1 MTSAR
6 IASPSSSSSV
16 VAVRGRRPPSS
27 TRRRVR
33 AHSRAR
39 RRAVIARAVVVGGV
53 GVAASARSDVRGVGT
68 RARDASPRGRARAGD
83 RARDRARRARV
94 RGDDRARAKTLRA
107 RATNA
112 DGSSVEATFA
122 QAYEGGVT
130 YARVRVAAARSS
142 TSDDFPTHVT
152 VHERGRGA
160 NGGCDA
166 ATLGEVYNPD
176 GGARG
181 ACAGGTCAI
190 GDVCARMDAGMIA
203 SVGGK
208 TYEFVDRNLPLA
220 GRRSV
225 SGRALAVWR
234 GDRAA
239 GLNGFSAGKVPFAC
253 ATIEEDDDEDGFVE
267 ARATLGTTL
276 SKISGLVTL
285 RQSAADAAAD
295 TRISVQLV
303 NRAQGDAIGPYRWAI
318 YSGSAG
324 SSNSCAHVGSLYNP
338 EEKSSCAS
346 RGVEAL
352 AEDCPIGEI
361 WVRQGTLSSSEI
373 VLFSDSNLPLSGA
386 KSIVGKTFVLLDGN
400 GAEVL
405 CSDVVLA
412 SKTGRSLAM
421 PKVSIGAQV
430 GLVTVLL
437 IVSVLV
443 LRYYGNLPSSC
454 SFKRRSSRGDFSR
467 LSEEFRGTR
476 VHERSVG
483 VFP

>member
-1 MTSAR
+1 M
-6 IASPSSSSSV
+6 
-16 VAVRGRRPPSS
+16 
-27 TRRRVR
+27 
-33 AHSRAR
+33 R
-39 RRAVIARAVVVGGV
+39 RRAGARARAIARAIAL
-53 GVAASARSDVRGVGT
+53 VALASAAT
-68 RARDASPRGRARAGD
+68 T
-83 RARDRARRARV
+83 
-94 RGDDRARAKTLRA
+94 ARAKTLRA

-130 YARVRVAAARSS
+130 YARVRVTAARSS

-160 NGGCDA
+160 NGACDE

-203 SVGGK
+203 SVSGK

-239 GLNGFSAGKVPFAC
+239 GLDGFSAGKVPFAC
-253 ATIEEDDDEDGFVE
+253 ATIEEDDGEDGFVE

-276 SKISGLVTL
+276 SKISGLVTM

-303 NRAQGDAIGPYRWAI
+303 NRAHGDAIGPYRWAI
-318 YSGSAG
+318 YSGTAG
-324 SSNSCAHVGSLYNP
+324 SSNSCAHVGRLYNP

-346 RGVEAL
+346 RGAEAL

-373 VLFSDSNLPLSGA
+373 VLYSDSNLPLSGA

-400 GAEVL
+400 DAEVL

-467 LSEEFRGTR
+467 LSEEFREVAFTNVPSAFSVADDDDDSGIVAKQSSSMFRGTSS
-476 VHERSVG
+476 RSNAARAHII
-483 VFP
+483 

>member
-1 MTSAR
+1 MISRRTSRCTSA
-6 IASPSSSSSV
+6 
-16 VAVRGRRPPSS
+16 
-27 TRRRVR
+27 
-33 AHSRAR
+33 
-39 RRAVIARAVVVGGV
+39 
-53 GVAASARSDVRGVGT
+53 
-68 RARDASPRGRARAGD
+68 
-83 RARDRARRARV
+83 
-94 RGDDRARAKTLRA
+94 
-107 RATNA
+107 
-112 DGSSVEATFA
+112 VEARTEA
-122 QAYEGGVT
+122 
-130 YARVRVAAARSS
+130 
-142 TSDDFPTHVT
+142 
-152 VHERGRGA
+152 
-160 NGGCDA
+160 CDA

-318 YSGSAG
+318 YSGTAG
-324 SSNSCAHVGSLYNP
+324 SSNSCAHVGRLYNP

-346 RGVEAL
+346 RGAEAL

-373 VLFSDSNLPLSGA
+373 VLYQRFKPATERCEIDRRENVRTTRRERRRGAVQRRRARVENRKIHGDAQGIHRGTSRSGDRTSHSVGARPSLLRQFA
-386 KSIVGKTFVLLDGN
+386 KFVLVQASIVSRRLLSP
-400 GAEVL
+400 E
-405 CSDVVLA
+405 
-412 SKTGRSLAM
+412 RR
-421 PKVSIGAQV
+421 VSG
-430 GLVTVLL
+430 
-437 IVSVLV
+437 S
-443 LRYYGNLPSSC
+443 
-454 SFKRRSSRGDFSR
+454 
-467 LSEEFRGTR
+467 R

-483 VFP
+483 VFRSRRRRRHDT

>member
-1 MTSAR
+1 M
-6 IASPSSSSSV
+6 
-16 VAVRGRRPPSS
+16 
-27 TRRRVR
+27 
-33 AHSRAR
+33 R
-39 RRAVIARAVVVGGV
+39 RRAGARARAIARAIAL
-53 GVAASARSDVRGVGT
+53 VALASAAT
-68 RARDASPRGRARAGD
+68 T
-83 RARDRARRARV
+83 
-94 RGDDRARAKTLRA
+94 ARAKTLRA

-160 NGGCDA
+160 NGACDE

-176 GGARG
+176 GGAG

-203 SVGGK
+203 SVSGK

-239 GLNGFSAGKVPFAC
+239 GLDGFSAGKVPFAC
-253 ATIEEDDDEDGFVE
+253 ATIEEDDGEDGFVE

-276 SKISGLVTL
+276 SKISGLVTM

-303 NRAQGDAIGPYRWAI
+303 NRAHGDAIGPYRWAI
-318 YSGSAG
+318 YLGTAG
-324 SSNSCAHVGSLYNP
+324 SSNSCAHVGRLYNP

-346 RGVEAL
+346 RGAEAL

-373 VLFSDSNLPLSGA
+373 VLYSDSNLPLSGA

-400 GAEVL
+400 DAEVL

-467 LSEEFRGTR
+467 LSEEFREVAFTNVPSAFSVADDDDDSGIVAKQSSSMFRGTSS
-476 VHERSVG
+476 RSNAARAHII
-483 VFP
+483 